1 MSEKS
6 KKSASTPKAELIK
19 KIIKQISGDLTEE
32 DTLVPEVAIC
42 GSGEMWCYDP
52 VHKIHKKIYRGVKAF
67 ILYENYDILG
77 RSLIYT
83 HNGDMICIEPED
95 IIHTGYD

>member
-1 MSEKS
+1 MPKKL
-6 KKSASTPKAELIK
+6 KKSEDKAELVK

-32 DTLVPEVAIC
+32 DELIPEVAIA
-42 GSGEMWCYDP
+42 GSGDIWCYDP
-52 VHKIHKKIYRGVKAF
+52 VSRIHRKIYRGVKAF
-67 ILYENYDILG
+67 ILYENYDTLG

-83 HNGDMICIEPED
+83 HSGDMVCIEPEE